1 MKILNFGS
9 CNIDFVYNLE
19 HIVREGETISAEKME
34 KFSGGKGLNQSIAL
48 AKGGAEVYHAGKIG
62 ADGEFLR
69 EILKDA
75 GVNTNYLETV
85 NEPTG
90 HAIIQ
95 VSKSGQNSIII
106 SDGANGCVDK
116 AFIDGVLC
124 NFSKDDILVLQ
135 NEISNV
141 DYIVEKADS
150 IGMKIVLNPSP
161 YNQKIKDIDF
171 NKLWLIII
179 NEVEGKDITGKA
191 SPELII
197 KALREKYKNL
207 KIVLTLGS
215 KGAMFSG
222 ERECFCP
229 AFEVKAVDTTG
240 AGDTF
245 TGFLISALS
254 KGEDIE
260 FALKKAACASAIA
273 ITKSGAAN
281 SIPSQSEVTVALE
294 SLKIKD

>member
-34 KFSGGKGLNQSIAL
+34 KFSGGKGLNQSVAL

-75 GVNTNYLETV
+75 GVNTDFLETI
-85 NEPTG
+85 NGQTG

-141 DYIVEKADS
+141 DYIVKKADS

-197 KALREKYKNL
+197 KALREKYNEL

-281 SIPSQSEVTVALE
+281 SIPSQSEVTAALE

>member
-19 HIVREGETISAEKME
+19 HIVREGETISAEKMK
-34 KFSGGKGLNQSIAL
+34 KFSGGKGLNQSVAL

-69 EILKDA
+69 EILKGA
-75 GVNTNYLETV
+75 GVNTDFLETV

-141 DYIVEKADS
+141 NYIVEKADS

-197 KALREKYKNL
+197 KALREKYNEL

-260 FALKKAACASAIA
+260 FALKKAACASALA

-281 SIPSQSEVTVALE
+281 SIPSQSEVIAALE